1 VTTAYDIFHS
11 PIGRVFFQPGV
22 LTTEEASALSEDED
36 EDDDRRVLH
45 RQALSGGVAVFVVH
59 QTIEYDVVQAFL
71 LVDGVKIFACAV
83 ISIRQ
88 LQLELETV
96 PFVVEGLS
104 VRVANTM
111 DMTTEGL
118 TVALRAWCEMISPH
132 RSTRVIIGS
141 AS

>member
-1 VTTAYDIFHS
+1 
-11 PIGRVFFQPGV
+11 
-22 LTTEEASALSEDED
+22 
-36 EDDDRRVLH
+36 
-45 RQALSGGVAVFVVH
+45 
-59 QTIEYDVVQAFL
+59 VQAFL